1 MDALL
6 LLQLALFFPL
16 SLSLRRLG
24 FSVLILLSLLAN
36 AFILLLLLPYLL
48 ILDLSEW
55 DLTREEAETLLLR
68 RVTPLELE
76 LVLFDVF
83 SVVVLL
89 ISFLPLLLSVDEQ
102 RRSLL

>member
-1 MDALL
+1 MDV
-6 LLQLALFFPL
+6 LQLADLFFPL

-36 AFILLLLLPYLL
+36 AFILLLLLPFLL
-48 ILDLSEW
+48 LLLDSEW

-68 RVTPLELE
+68 RVIPLELE

-83 SVVVLL
+83 SAVVLL

-102 RRSLL
+102 IRSLL

>member
-1 MDALL
+1 MDV
-6 LLQLALFFPL
+6 LQLALFFPL

-36 AFILLLLLPYLL
+36 AFILLLFLPCLLL
-48 ILDLSEW
+48 LDLSEW

-68 RVTPLELE
+68 RVPLELE

-83 SVVVLL
+83 SAVVLL
-89 ISFLPLLLSVDEQ
+89 ISFLPLLLRSVDEQ
-102 RRSLL
+102 IRSLL

>member
-1 MDALL
+1 MRVLVAFL

-36 AFILLLLLPYLL
+36 AFILLLLLPFLL
-48 ILDLSEW
+48 LLLDLSDW

-68 RVTPLELE
+68 RVPLELE

-83 SVVVLL
+83 SA
-89 ISFLPLLLSVDEQ
+89 
-102 RRSLL
+102 

>member
-68 RVTPLELE
+68 RVPLELE
-76 LVLFDVF
+76 LVLLFDVL
-83 SVVVLL
+83 STVVLL